1 LGKHNPNQSL
11 ADALE
16 RIERAE
22 AIVARY
28 GWDAIR
34 EDGVLTDA
42 LLHNLLLTA
51 EAVTRLKGEWE
62 QRYELLEA
70 THPDV
75 DWYALRKFGDVI
87 RHGYDIV
94 DMAVVARN
102 LETVVAAAKAA
113 IQNELALSR
122 VEPSP

>member
-1 LGKHNPNQSL
+1 VSKHNPNQSL

-22 AIVARY
+22 TIVTRY
-28 GWDAIR
+28 GFNTIR
-34 EDGVLTDA
+34 AQSVLTDA

-51 EAVTRLKGEWE
+51 EALTRLRGEWP

-70 THPDV
+70 AYPDV

-87 RHGYDIV
+87 RHGYDII
-94 DMAVVARN
+94 DMAIVARN
-102 LETVVAAAKAA
+102 METIVASAKAA
-113 IQNELALSR
+113 IQNELALSNI
-122 VEPSP
+122 EPTS

>member
-1 LGKHNPNQSL
+1 MSKHSPNQSL

-16 RIERAE
+16 RIERAQ

-28 GWDAIR
+28 GFEAIR
-34 EDGVLTDA
+34 DDNVLTDA

-70 THPDV
+70 TYPDV

-94 DMAVVARN
+94 DMAIVARN
-102 LETVVAAAKAA
+102 LETTVALAKAA
-113 IQNELALSR
+113 LMNELALSR
-122 VEPSP
+122 IEPSS

>member
-1 LGKHNPNQSL
+1 MSKHNPNQSL

-22 AIVARY
+22 TIVTRY
-28 GWDAIR
+28 GFNAIR
-34 EDGVLTDA
+34 AQSLLTDA

-51 EAVTRLKGEWE
+51 EALTRLRGEWP

-70 THPDV
+70 AYPDV

-94 DMAVVARN
+94 DMAIVARN
-102 LETVVAAAKAA
+102 METIVASAKGA
-113 IQNELALSR
+113 IQNELALSKI
-122 VEPSP
+122 EPTS

>member
-1 LGKHNPNQSL
+1 MSKHSPNQSL

-28 GWDAIR
+28 GLDEIR
-34 EDGVLTDA
+34 AQSVLTDA

-51 EAVTRLKGEWE
+51 EAITRLRGEWP

-70 THPDV
+70 AYPDV

-102 LETVVAAAKAA
+102 METIVVLAKAA
-113 IQNELALSR
+113 IQNELILSK
-122 VEPSP
+122 VEPTP

>member
-1 LGKHNPNQSL
+1 MSKHNPNQSL

-22 AIVARY
+22 TIVTRY
-28 GWDAIR
+28 GFNTIR
-34 EDGVLTDA
+34 AQSVLTDA

-51 EAVTRLKGEWE
+51 EALTRLRGEWP

-70 THPDV
+70 AYPDV

-87 RHGYDIV
+87 RHGYDII
-94 DMAVVARN
+94 DMAIVARN
-102 LETVVAAAKAA
+102 METIVASAKAA
-113 IQNELALSR
+113 IQNELALSNI
-122 VEPSP
+122 EPTS

>member
-1 LGKHNPNQSL
+1 VSKHSPNQSL

-28 GWDAIR
+28 GFEEIR
-34 EDGVLTDA
+34 AQSVLTDA

-51 EAVTRLKGEWE
+51 EALTRLKGEWP
-62 QRYELLEA
+62 QRYELLETA
-70 THPDV
+70 YPDV

-94 DMAVVARN
+94 DMAIVARN
-102 LETVVAAAKAA
+102 VETVVAAAKAA
-113 IQNELALSR
+113 IQNELALSKI
-122 VEPSP
+122 EPAP